1 MTDNQNNEQDFD
13 RTDEE
18 DVSGHSKVKSQERG
32 SFPRGSQ
39 ERGFNVKSIDG
50 SDDDVSGH
58 SQLRRHER

>member
-1 MTDNQNNEQDFD
+1 MTENQKSEQDFD
-13 RTDEE
+13 RQDEE
-18 DVSGHSKVKSQERG
+18 DVSGHSQLKSQERG

-39 ERGFNVKSIDG
+39 ERGFNVKSVDG